1 MEIESYKL
9 KVDRHLERM
18 LKKTEFQEGIS
29 SLKDGISFP
38 LQTFKVLQGPC
49 VYLFLHGGRA
59 VYVGMSGNGIIRALG
74 GRDHKKKF
82 KYVDEVL
89 IYPVKNI
96 NEANRIEKIL
106 IKALVPALNK
116 QGLNG
121 WDRDQIS

>member
-1 MEIESYKL
+1 
-9 KVDRHLERM
+9 
-18 LKKTEFQEGIS
+18 
-29 SLKDGISFP
+29 
-38 LQTFKVLQGPC
+38 
-49 VYLFLHGGRA
+49 
-59 VYVGMSGNGIIRALG
+59 MSGNGIIRALG